1 MGFSLHMKLFLIA
14 AVMPAFIFAHSNGP
28 EPRRTG
34 APGDNGVSAPF
45 GPTCASC
52 HTGTPGTG
60 SVQISAAEGST
71 YTPGQKQRITVT
83 INATP
88 AARLY
93 GFEATARLVSNL
105 SNGQAGTLQPSN
117 SETQVIC
124 EDERRAPCRDS
135 APVQFIE
142 HNAAKAGNSYEF
154 DWTPPADAGAGDVR
168 FYVAANAANGDG
180 RDGNGDRVFTANV
193 TLTPAAGGGGG
204 GPKPAISS
212 NGVVNGAT
220 FTAGIVGGSWATI
233 QGTDL
238 AQTTRIWEGS
248 DFNNGQ
254 APTELDGVKVSVDGK
269 AAAVYYISSTQ
280 INVQV
285 PTLDR
290 TGSVPVEVTTKNGT
304 SNTASADARRA
315 APGWFMF
322 DPESRKY
329 IAGTQADGTFLG
341 KAGLFGTA
349 VTTRPAKP
357 GDVITLYG
365 ANFGPTNPAMPA
377 GRPVTAL
384 SPLVDTPSVTIGGAN
399 ATVQY
404 GGGAPNLIGTYQFN
418 IVVPDVPNGDQ
429 PVVVQFSDGS
439 KTQDNAFITIQ
450 R

>member
-1 MGFSLHMKLFLIA
+1 MGFSLHMKIFLIS
-14 AVMPAFIFAHSNGP
+14 AVMPAIIFAHSNGP

-34 APGDNGVSAPF
+34 APGDNGVTAPL

-60 SVQISAAEGST
+60 SVQIAAAEGST
-71 YTPGQKQRITVT
+71 YTPGQKQRITIT

-88 AARLY
+88 AARVY

-105 SNGQAGTLQPSN
+105 SNGQAGTLQSSN

-124 EDERRAPCRDS
+124 EDDRRAPCRDT

-142 HNAAKAGNSYEF
+142 HNAAKTGNTFEF
-154 DWTPPADAGAGDVR
+154 DWIPPADASAGDVR

-180 RDGNGDRVFTANV
+180 HDGTGDRVFTANL
-193 TLTPAAGGGGG
+193 TLTPNAAGGG
-204 GPKPAISS
+204 GPKPAISN

-220 FTAGIVGGSWATI
+220 FTAGIVSGSWATI

-238 AQTTRIWEGS
+238 AQTTRIWQDS

-269 AAAVYYISSTQ
+269 AAAVYYISPTQ

-304 SNTASADARRA
+304 EQHGIRRRSARRA
-315 APGWFMF
+315 RLVHVRSREPEIHRGHPHRWRLPWQGRSVRNVRSPLAPL
-322 DPESRKY
+322 S
-329 IAGTQADGTFLG
+329 
-341 KAGLFGTA
+341 
-349 VTTRPAKP
+349 
-357 GDVITLYG
+357 
-365 ANFGPTNPAMPA
+365 PAM
-377 GRPVTAL
+377 
-384 SPLVDTPSVTIGGAN
+384 
-399 ATVQY
+399 
-404 GGGAPNLIGTYQFN
+404 
-418 IVVPDVPNGDQ
+418 
-429 PVVVQFSDGS
+429 
-439 KTQDNAFITIQ
+439 
-450 R
+450 